1 MNMQSGLT
9 VLMAFLLIA
18 VLVNYVYFQNET
30 RKMFAET
37 QSIEKQKLDLNSEF
51 ARLQIEKSTLVA
63 NNRIEQVAREQLGM
77 KLPEDEQVL
86 VIVR

>member
-9 VLMAFLLIA
+9 VLLAFVLIG

-30 RKMFAET
+30 RKLFAET
-37 QSIEKQKLDLNSEF
+37 QSVEKQKMELNAEY
-51 ARLQIEKSTLVA
+51 ARLQIEKSTLVS
-63 NNRIEQVAREQLGM
+63 NNRIEQVAREQLHM

>member
-1 MNMQSGLT
+1 MNIQNGLT
-9 VLMAFLLIA
+9 VMLSFVLVG

-30 RKMFAET
+30 RKLFAET
-37 QSIEKQKLDLNSEF
+37 QSVEKQKLELDDEW
-51 ARLQIEKSTLVA
+51 ARLQVEKSTLVS
-63 NNRIEQVAREQLGM
+63 NNRIEQVAREQLNM